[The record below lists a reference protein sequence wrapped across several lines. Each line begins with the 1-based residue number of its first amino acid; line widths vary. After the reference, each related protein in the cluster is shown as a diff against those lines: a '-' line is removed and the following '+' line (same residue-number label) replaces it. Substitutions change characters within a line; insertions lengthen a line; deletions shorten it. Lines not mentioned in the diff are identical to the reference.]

1 MKISTREKRVLVV
14 GGVIAAAVIAF
25 YVVPMILPEDLDVAV
40 KQKQNA
46 LRQDRE
52 VLGLE
57 DGYKARIAEAQQR
70 LKQDQDRL
78 LPGDNAAA
86 AGAYLQKALQEFAD
100 ASQVE
105 ITRKTPLQDQK
116 QDILTKVSYNLDINC
131 SIDQLIRFLTAIEN
145 NDKFL
150 KVENLQIISRQQP
163 QRNRDEIMIPS
174 LRVVGYIATPAPAPK
189 AAEKTA
195 GGH

>member
-1 MKISTREKRVLVV
+1 MKITTREKRVLIV

-25 YVVPMILPEDLDVAV
+25 YVVPRVLPEDLDVTV
-40 KQKQNA
+40 RQSQNA

-52 VLGLE
+52 ILGLE
-57 DGYKARIAEAQQR
+57 EGYKARIAVGQER
-70 LKQDQDRL
+70 LKEDQDRL

-86 AGAYLQKALQEFAD
+86 AGAYIQKVLREFAD

-105 ITRKTPLQDQK
+105 ITRYTPQQDQK
-116 QDILTKVSYNLDINC
+116 QDVLTKISVGLDINC

-150 KVENLQIISRQQP
+150 KVENLQIISRP
-163 QRNRDEIMIPS
+163 QRNRDEIMVPS
-174 LRVVGYIATPAPAPK
+174 LKIIGYIATPAPAQK
-189 AAEKTA
+189 AAGKTA
-195 GGH
+195 GGQ

>member
-1 MKISTREKRVLVV
+1 LKITTREKRVLIV

-25 YVVPMILPEDLDVAV
+25 YVVPRVLPEDLDVTV
-40 KQKQNA
+40 RQSQNA

-52 VLGLE
+52 ILGLE
-57 DGYKARIAEAQQR
+57 EGYKARIAVGQER
-70 LKQDQDRL
+70 LKEDQDRL

-86 AGAYLQKALQEFAD
+86 AGAYIQKVLREFAD

-105 ITRKTPLQDQK
+105 ITRYTPQQDQK
-116 QDILTKVSYNLDINC
+116 QDVLTKISVGLDINC

-150 KVENLQIISRQQP
+150 KVENLQIISRP
-163 QRNRDEIMIPS
+163 QRNRDEIMVPS
-174 LRVVGYIATPAPAPK
+174 LKIIGYIATPAPAQK
-189 AAEKTA
+189 AAGKTA
-195 GGH
+195 GGQ

>member
-1 MKISTREKRVLVV
+1 LV
-14 GGVIAAAVIAF
+14 GGGIIVAAVIAF
-25 YVVPMILPEDLDVAV
+25 YVTPMVLPEDLDVTV
-40 KQKQNA
+40 RQRQNT

-57 DGYKARIAEAQQR
+57 EGYKARIAEAQQR

-86 AGAYLQKALQEFAD
+86 AGTYVQKVLREFAN

-105 ITRKTPLQDQK
+105 ITRYTPMQDQK
-116 QDILTKVSYNLDINC
+116 QDILTKISVGLDINC

-150 KVENLQIISRQQP
+150 KVENLQIISRP
-163 QRNRDEIMIPS
+163 QRNRDEIMVPS
-174 LRVVGYIATPAPAPK
+174 LRVIGYIATPAPAPK

>member
-25 YVVPMILPEDLDVAV
+25 YVAPLVLPEDLDVTV
-40 KQKQNA
+40 RQKQNA

-52 VLGLE
+52 ILGLE
-57 DGYKARIAEAQQR
+57 EGYKARISEAQHR

-86 AGAYLQKALQEFAD
+86 AGAYLQKVLQEFAD
-100 ASQVE
+100 ANQVE

-116 QDILTKVSYNLDINC
+116 QDILTKVSYGLDINC

-150 KVENLQIISRQQP
+150 RVENLQIISRLQP

-174 LRVVGYIATPAPAPK
+174 LRIVGYIATPAPAQK

>member
-1 MKISTREKRVLVV
+1 MIV

-25 YVVPMILPEDLDVAV
+25 YVVPRVLPEDLDVTV
-40 KQKQNA
+40 RQSQNA

-52 VLGLE
+52 ILGLE
-57 DGYKARIAEAQQR
+57 EGYKARIAVGQER
-70 LKQDQDRL
+70 LKEDQDRL

-86 AGAYLQKALQEFAD
+86 AGAYIQKVLREFAD

-105 ITRKTPLQDQK
+105 ITRYTPQQDQK
-116 QDILTKVSYNLDINC
+116 QDVLTKISVGLDINC